1 MSAEWS
7 SEVTS
12 PETTSNPNNSNSGGE
27 SAVNG
32 KQEVLTSLLFP
43 VSDDK
48 MNKNHMRTKYLVSKD
63 KTSV

>member
-12 PETTSNPNNSNSGGE
+12 PETTSNPNSGGE

-48 MNKNHMRTKYLVSKD
+48 MNKNHMRTKNLVSKD